1 MVVFFVKFVLNAVG
15 LKLFV
20 CRRIYEKVLVR
31 VAPCDWF
38 AWKAALDGREYP
50 DDTLELGICPA
61 GWHIPS
67 ITEWNDLLKE
77 TEAPG
82 DLMAVNGFWERAGA
96 TNRLGFSAIGTRYD
110 EASVFNE
117 TWFWTKEETKFGY
130 SWISNVFQEDVTEY
144 AAYIRCIED

>member
-1 MVVFFVKFVLNAVG
+1 M
-15 LKLFV
+15 KLFV

-144 AAYIRCIED
+144 AAYIRCIGD

>member
-1 MVVFFVKFVLNAVG
+1 M
-15 LKLFV
+15 KLFV

-117 TWFWTKEETKFGY
+117 TWFWTKQETKFGY

-144 AAYIRCIED
+144 AAYIRCIGD